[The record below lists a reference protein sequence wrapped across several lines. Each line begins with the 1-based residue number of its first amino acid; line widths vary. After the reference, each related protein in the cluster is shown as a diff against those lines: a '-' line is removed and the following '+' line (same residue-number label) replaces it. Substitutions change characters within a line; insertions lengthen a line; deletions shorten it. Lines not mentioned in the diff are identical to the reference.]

1 MNKLFFGQTDTNFD
15 CAELLQVFLEQFEN
29 MLKNFTFTRP
39 NKVPTLNACTVFICV
54 SLGAVTRVE
63 TRNPAAQCQWSHRSQ
78 WVRLGH
84 RVQHLCGGR
93 ESEGQVS
100 ASNHFLQDFF
110 RARGHPRYRTSPPVT
125 HTKVELNS
133 QKTEEPNSNLKTRAT
148 CSIFKSGALTGEWQL
163 NKSIEK
169 INRFR
174 GRRWAKND
182 FPAEFSHF
190 KVLTALTKWAW
201 VCACRS
207 GTHTEDKMISSE
219 CL

>member
-1 MNKLFFGQTDTNFD
+1 MQSSEWKPEIRLPSVSDHIVLSGLEWDTEYNIYVV
-15 CAELLQVFLEQFEN
+15 AENQKGKSQ
-29 MLKNFTFTRP
+29 
-39 NKVPTLNACTVFICV
+39 
-54 SLGAVTRVE
+54 
-63 TRNPAAQCQWSHRSQ
+63 PATMS
-78 WVRLGH
+78 
-84 RVQHLCGGR
+84 
-93 ESEGQVS
+93 
-100 ASNHFLQDFF
+100 F
-110 RARGHPRYRTSPPVT
+110 RTSSEPEAIPGSVPDPVT
-125 HTKVELNS
+125 HTNVELNS
-133 QKTEEPNSNLKTRAT
+133 QKPEEPNSNLKTRAA

-207 GTHTEDKMISSE
+207 GTHTHTEDKMISSE